1 MAIYQN
7 HQVHQGVS
15 MLPALLLTLREGI
28 EGVLVLTIVLSLLT
42 KAGKPELKRYAWY
55 GAVAALVLS
64 FAAAGLLTWLGTE
77 FEGRGEVI
85 FEGTTML
92 IAGIF
97 LLWMVFWMK
106 RQTASTRQTLE
117 GKILQG
123 SGQNGSRSIFGVTFF
138 AVLREGLELALFL
151 VAIGFGAQKGMI
163 FAGALAGITAVAL
176 IGILLYNSMRKIR
189 MAVFFTATNLMLT
202 FFAAG
207 LLAGA
212 AREFSELGILP
223 VLVPK
228 MYDITSLLGTDNFVG
243 GTLKALF
250 GYNPA
255 PSLTEIL
262 VYLGVIAV
270 VILSTFKPLRTVR
283 SRA

>member
-1 MAIYQN
+1 
-7 HQVHQGVS
+7 

-28 EGVLVLTIVLSLLT
+28 EGVLVLTIVLSLLN
-42 KAGKPELKRYAWY
+42 KAGKPELKRSAWY
-55 GAVAALVLS
+55 GALAALVVS

-97 LLWMVFWMK
+97 LLWMVFWMR
-106 RQTASTRQTLE
+106 RQAASTRQTLE
-117 GKILQG
+117 AKILQG
-123 SGQNGSRSIFGVTFF
+123 SGQHGSGRIFGVTFF
-138 AVLREGLELALFL
+138 AVLREGLELGLFL
-151 VAIGFGAQKGMI
+151 VAIGFAVQKGAV
-163 FAGALAGITAVAL
+163 FAGALAGIAAAAL
-176 IGILLYNSMRKIR
+176 IGMLIYSSMRKVRIS
-189 MAVFFTATNLMLT
+189 VFFTVTNLMLT

-228 MYDITSLLGTDNFVG
+228 MYDITSLLGTDNFIG

-255 PSLTEIL
+255 PSLTEML

-270 VILSTFKPLRTVR
+270 VILSTYRPIRLART
-283 SRA
+283 RA